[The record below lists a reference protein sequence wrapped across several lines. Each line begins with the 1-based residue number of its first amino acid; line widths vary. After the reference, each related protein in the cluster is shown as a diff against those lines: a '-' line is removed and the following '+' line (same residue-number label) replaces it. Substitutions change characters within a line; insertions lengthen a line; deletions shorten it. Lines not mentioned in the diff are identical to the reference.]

1 MTETRREIFAS
12 HDTDRATNGPIGAT
26 DNKLGVLKR
35 ISVDR
40 PSTALLRPSG
50 LATPA
55 VAA

>member
-1 MTETRREIFAS
+1 MTETGREIFAS